1 MKTKCSCVPIL
12 ASSLECLLNVSWWP
26 KCRSKTNQLGLTPY
40 FIIILNLFNFSYL
53 YTLSLVLSTWHQ
65 FVHLSCNWKVVE
77 RLQ

>member
-40 FIIILNLFNFSYL
+40 FIIILNLFIPTHF
-53 YTLSLVLSTWHQ
+53 VPC
-65 FVHLSCNWKVVE
+65 FVHLASVCAFV
-77 RLQ
+77 L